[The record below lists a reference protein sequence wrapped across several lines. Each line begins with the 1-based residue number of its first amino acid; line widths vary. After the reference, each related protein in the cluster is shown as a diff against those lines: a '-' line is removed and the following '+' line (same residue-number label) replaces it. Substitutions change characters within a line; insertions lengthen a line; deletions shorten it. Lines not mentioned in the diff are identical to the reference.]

1 MRNKGFTM
9 QAVYTI
15 ERRTSLEALDEIALK
30 IGRPGSRYDL
40 GFYYSYPQMG
50 EDPKRSD
57 FTRITVAVKEQQD
70 AENICDVIK
79 KFLGNDVLYCHYS

>member
-15 ERRTSLEALDEIALK
+15 ERRTALEALDEIALK

-40 GFYYSYPQMG
+40 GFYYSYP
-50 EDPKRSD
+50 
-57 FTRITVAVKEQQD
+57 
-70 AENICDVIK
+70 
-79 KFLGNDVLYCHYS
+79 

>member
-1 MRNKGFTM
+1 
-9 QAVYTI
+9 
-15 ERRTSLEALDEIALK
+15 
-30 IGRPGSRYDL
+30 
-40 GFYYSYPQMG
+40 MG

-57 FTRITVAVKEQQD
+57 FTQITVAVKEQQD